1 MHMVFLNS
9 QAHTKLRLDIITFLC
24 TLLNHIMI
32 HFSSFLP
39 AHCPSQSKRVSM
51 PLTHTQRTHT
61 HTHAQ
66 ADTPTRTPHLH
77 SKLRGS
83 HWKNPLRLYICR
95 VTNGQILNSCEGC
108 RQNQQKV
115 ELTLSTQWQRRE
127 FVCFFICFMWTVQH
141 MHSF

>member
-1 MHMVFLNS
+1 MHTVFLNS

-39 AHCPSQSKRVSM
+39 AHCPSQGKSVSM
-51 PLTHTQRTHT
+51 PLTHTRTRTYAHT
-61 HTHAQ
+61 HTHA
-66 ADTPTRTPHLH
+66 PHLH
-77 SKLRGS
+77 SKLRCS
-83 HWKNPLRLYICR
+83 HWKNPLLLYICR
-95 VTNGQILNSCEGC
+95 VTNGQIMNSCEGS

-115 ELTLSTQWQRRE
+115 ELTLST
-127 FVCFFICFMWTVQH
+127 VLH